1 MSLCGLGK
9 LIRHY
14 LKLVIALPVACAL
27 VAWLVFTVMP
37 STYQATATLVTNAD
51 LAIASGYAQ
60 NEASRYSQNGIEV
73 TFSAVSS
80 TQSIVLTSEGKDY
93 GGCIAAVNATVLA
106 VGDDIHA
113 LDSETLVDINEAT
126 IAINISQSSIKMAML
141 AFFIGLFIALCI
153 VIILD
158 MVKSSIKSRTDIE
171 ESSGLCVL
179 GEIPARDKGE
189 RLLANIRFV
198 AGKTP
203 STIAIIPVGGSG
215 GAITCA
221 ELTNVLAHSGVR
233 ANRVKAEAHAQGLKV
248 DQSAGITT
256 VIECKPLSEG
266 MGAAYISRDA
276 ELTVLCAT
284 EWLDSRKALK
294 NVVEELNL
302 AKAKIGGVVFLVDGK
317 PKGSF

>member
-1 MSLCGLGK
+1 MSLYGLGK

-14 LKLVIALPVACAL
+14 LKLIIALPIACAL
-27 VAWLVFTVMP
+27 AVWLVFTFMP

-51 LAIASGYAQ
+51 LAIVSGYAQ
-60 NEASRYSQNGIEV
+60 NETSKYSQNGIEV
-73 TFSAVSS
+73 VFSAVSN

-106 VGDDIHA
+106 IGDDIRA
-113 LDSETLVDINEAT
+113 LDSGSLVDINEAT
-126 IAINISQSSIKMAML
+126 AAISVSQSSTKMAAL
-141 AFFIGLFIALCI
+141 AFLIGLFVALFI
-153 VIILD
+153 VIVLD
-158 MVKSSIKSRTDIE
+158 MVKAFIKSRSDIE

-179 GEIPARDKGE
+179 SEIPARDKGE

-203 STIAIIPVGGSG
+203 STIAVVPVGASG

-221 ELTNVLAHSGVR
+221 ELTNALAYSGVR
-233 ANRVKAEAHAQGLKV
+233 ANRAKADAHAQGLKI
-248 DQSAGITT
+248 DQPVGTTT
-256 VIECKPLSEG
+256 VIECKPLTEG
-266 MGAAYISRDA
+266 MGAAYVSRDA
-276 ELTVLCAT
+276 DLTVLCVT
-284 EWLDSRKALK
+284 EWLDSRKVLK
-294 NVVEELNL
+294 KVVDELSL